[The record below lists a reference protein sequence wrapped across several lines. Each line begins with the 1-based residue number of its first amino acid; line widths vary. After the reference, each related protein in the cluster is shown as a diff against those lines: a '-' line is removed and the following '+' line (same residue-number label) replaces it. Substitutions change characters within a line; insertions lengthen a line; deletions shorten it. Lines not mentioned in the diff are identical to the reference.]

1 MDIQHTGNPEALA
14 KKYKENIVAFR
25 TKEKADFDT
34 WKAGLLKCSKDL
46 LDKIPY
52 DVSTWKFEEM
62 QSELYAEWPDPEI
75 WEKQY
80 QDFSSKI
87 EEINAI
93 AYEFDK
99 EAARLLQEAVQLQA
113 KG

>member
-1 MDIQHTGNPEALA
+1 MDVQHTGNPEALA
-14 KKYKENIVAFR
+14 RKYRENIVAFR
-25 TKEKADFDT
+25 TKEKADFDA
-34 WKAGLLKCSKDL
+34 WKDALLKCSKEL

-62 QSELYAEWPDPEI
+62 QSELYKDWPDPDVYER
-75 WEKQY
+75 QY
-80 QDFSSKI
+80 QDYVTKV
-87 EEINAI
+87 EEINQI

-99 EAARLLQEAVQLQA
+99 EAVALLEKAVQLQA